1 MENDRLLVGCTGCMD
16 AAGIHPYPDALANPG
31 HNVTLRLSVQVHF
44 GGVSRLGVPRGHG
57 ELSDR
62 IAATATYHDAH
73 PGLGPDPTWNRLT
86 SNP

>member
-1 MENDRLLVGCTGCMD
+1 MEDNRLLVGRTGCMD
-16 AAGIHPYPDALANPG
+16 AAGIHPYPDALANLG
-31 HNVTLRLSVQVHF
+31 HNVTSWPSVQVHF

-62 IAATATYHDAH
+62 IAATATHHDAH
-73 PGLGPDPTWNRLT
+73 PGMGPDPTRNRLT